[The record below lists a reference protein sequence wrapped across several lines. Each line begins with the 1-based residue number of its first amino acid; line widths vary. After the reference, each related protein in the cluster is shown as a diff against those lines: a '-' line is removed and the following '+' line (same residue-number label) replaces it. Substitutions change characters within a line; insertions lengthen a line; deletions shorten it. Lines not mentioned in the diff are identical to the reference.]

1 MKPIIQHA
9 LTGLTLFCL
18 LASAA
23 SAQEQVKRKDGT
35 VLKGRATAYDSAQHV
50 LSFQTDDG
58 QDLKLTLDELDK
70 RSVYAVNSSLVKK
83 DNAKGQL
90 QLANYARDIG
100 LYAHS
105 GRHYNYAEKADPSMK
120 AAIDVERA
128 RARKLAADFC
138 MSNARAA
145 IAKQDIK
152 EAEKWLTLLVQKLP
166 DEPQAAEAARLLE
179 QHYLKERAA
188 RDDEL
193 EKKHSDLIQKDLKKG
208 KEHYDRMIERTRD
221 GLTARNSSK
230 AQTLWKGA
238 INDGETV
245 LSELDRLAKKY
256 ADDAAIQEGAVKY
269 RALTIAQMVDANLH
283 LANDEV
289 MKDSYNQAQK
299 YVNAALAL
307 DPKNAEALAQRSRI
321 ETAKNNL
328 EVGLGIGIGLGW
340 R

>member
-1 MKPIIQHA
+1 MNHLSKLILAGLAA
-9 LTGLTLFCL
+9 LCL
-18 LASAA
+18 LSASAV
-23 SAQEQVKRKDGT
+23 AQEQIKRKDGT
-35 VLKGRATAYDSAQHV
+35 VLKGLPTAYDSVKQV
-50 LSFQTDDG
+50 LSFRTDDG
-58 QDLKLTLDELDK
+58 QDLQLALAELDK
-70 RSVYAVNSSLVKK
+70 RSVYAVSSSQVKK

-90 QLANYARDIG
+90 QLANYARDIE
-100 LYAHS
+100 LFAHS

-120 AAIDVERA
+120 AAIDTERA

-138 MSNARAA
+138 VKNARAA

-179 QHYLKERAA
+179 QHYLKERNA

-193 EKKHSDLIQKDLKKG
+193 EAKHSDLLQKDLKKG

-238 INDGETV
+238 ISDGDVVMDEI
-245 LSELDRLAKKY
+245 DRLAKKY
-256 ADDAAIQEGAVKY
+256 ADDASIQEGAVKY
-269 RALTIAQMVDANLH
+269 RKLTTDQMVDINLH
-283 LANDEV
+283 LANDAV
-289 MKDSYNQAQK
+289 MKSSYKEAEK

-307 DPKNAEALAQRSRI
+307 DPKSTEALAQRARI
-321 ETAKNNL
+321 ETAKSNL
-328 EVGLGIGIGLGW
+328 EIGLGVGIGLGW